1 MRPNGENAI
10 YRLYAAPDTYA
21 MIPHAVLEELGVTY
35 ELVWVEIFT
44 DRPDP
49 DFLSASPHARVPA
62 LADETGAICEAG
74 AIALYLAER
83 HPDAELAIPIGDP
96 RRGRFLQWMSYLA
109 SSLQPDVIIQ
119 FHPEFYAA
127 DEAAQARLKAAS
139 LERLGRTLLTLDQA
153 LDPGPYFFG
162 DRLTVCDIC
171 LAMQAVW
178 SEVYPGS
185 IDEFANVKRLVGRIT
200 ERPAVR
206 RVLAR
211 HGYDGAVAN

>member
-1 MRPNGENAI
+1 MRGEQAI

-21 MIPHAVLEELGVTY
+21 MIPHAVLEELGVAY

-44 DRPDP
+44 DRPHP
-49 DFLSASPHARVPA
+49 DFLAASPHARVPA

-83 HPDAELAIPIGDP
+83 HPDAGLAIPVGDP
-96 RRGRFLQWMSYLA
+96 RRGRFLQWISYLA

-127 DEAAQARLKAAS
+127 DADGQERLKAAS
-139 LERLGRTLLTLDQA
+139 LERLARTLQILDEA
-153 LDPGPYFFG
+153 LDPGPYFFA
-162 DRLTVCDIC
+162 DRLTLCDFC
-171 LAMQAVW
+171 LALQAVW
-178 SEVYPGS
+178 PEVYPGS
-185 IDEFANVKRLVGRIT
+185 IDDYPNVKRLVERVT

-206 RVLAR
+206 KVLAL
-211 HGYDGAVAN
+211 HGYDWAEST